1 MPIDQE
7 NNELNLPNTVVVE
20 SKDSVKIV
28 QFEVFKNYLAV
39 LQERNG

>member
-20 SKDSVKIV
+20 SKDCVKIV
-28 QFEVFKNYLAV
+28 QFEAFNKFLAV